1 MLLELTV
8 ENFAIIDRVHLRF
21 QPGLNVLTGETGA
34 GKSILVDALG
44 LLLGGRALSEYVRA
58 GSRMARVE
66 GLFQLD
72 ERLAEKMRPLLE
84 EHGLVELDEPLEA
97 LILTREIRAQG
108 ANVCRVNGRAVPLRL
123 LQELGTRLVDVHG
136 QGEHLSLRRP
146 RVQLDLLD
154 RYAGTQELRAQL
166 AARVGELRKVRAA
179 IRKLSTD
186 RSGLADRAERLRFVI
201 QEIEG
206 AGVQPG
212 EDEALQE
219 ERRLLA
225 NAERLAELAREAYA
239 LLYEGDGDQM
249 AALDQLGEVFRL
261 LQQLSKLDGRAQPHA
276 ASVEQAIAL
285 LEDVA
290 RFLGAYLEEI
300 EYDPV
305 RLQEIER
312 RLDLLFRLKRKYGP
326 TLDDVLETAA
336 RARVELERTIR
347 AEERLKQLRA
357 LEERLLCQIG
367 ELGTELSAARRQ
379 AAERLSAALMRE
391 LADLRLEHARFTV
404 AFAWQPDSNGVP
416 VTEAFGEDP
425 SARYAF
431 DATGLDRVEF
441 LVTTNPGEPP
451 KPLARVASGG
461 EMARFMLALKT
472 VLGEADETPVLIFDE
487 VDTGIGGRLG
497 ATVGH
502 KLHSLGRQHQVLC
515 VTHLPQLAAFG
526 DAHFRVY
533 KLVVEGRTVTRVEHL
548 DEEGR
553 LRELAGMLGT
563 GESAW
568 EAARELRRQA
578 GELEAEEKGVQI
590 K

>member
-34 GKSILVDALG
+34 GKSILVDALS
-44 LLLGGRALSEYVRA
+44 LLLGGRALSEYVRTGA
-58 GSRMARVE
+58 SIARVE
-66 GLFQLD
+66 GLFALND
-72 ERLAEKMRPLLE
+72 HLAERVRPLLE
-84 EHGLVELDEPLEA
+84 EHGLVEPEEPLDT

-108 ANVCRVNGRAVPLRL
+108 ANVCRVNGRAVPLRV
-123 LQELGTRLVDVHG
+123 LQEVGSLLVDIHG

-154 RYAGTQELRAQL
+154 RYAGTLPLRAQL
-166 AARVGELRKVRAA
+166 ADRVAELRKVRAA
-179 IRKLSTD
+179 IHKLSA
-186 RSGLADRAERLRFVI
+186 GEGQLAERVERLRFMVE
-201 QEIEG
+201 EIEQ
-206 AGVQPG
+206 ARVQPG
-212 EDEALQE
+212 EDEALQQ
-219 ERRLLA
+219 ERRILA
-225 NAERLAELAREAYA
+225 NAERLVELAQEAYT
-239 LLYEGDGDQM
+239 LLYEGAGDQA
-249 AALDQLGEVFRL
+249 AALDQLGETLRL
-261 LQQLSKLDGRAQPHA
+261 LQQLARLDDRAQTYA
-276 ASVEQAIAL
+276 GAVEQAIAI

-290 RFLGAYLEEI
+290 RFLGAYLQEM
-300 EYDPV
+300 EYDPA

-326 TLDDVLETAA
+326 TLEDVLATAA
-336 RARVELERTIR
+336 QARAELDRIAR
-347 AEERLKQLRA
+347 AEERLEQLRL
-357 LEERLLCQIG
+357 LEDRLLRQVG
-367 ELGTELSAARRQ
+367 RLGVELSAARRQ

-391 LADLRLEHARFTV
+391 LADLRLEHAHFEV
-404 AFAWQPDSNGVP
+404 AFEWQQDPEGVP
-416 VTEAFGEDP
+416 VSEAFGQDP

-451 KPLARVASGG
+451 KPLARIASGG

-472 VLGEADETPVLIFDE
+472 VLGAADETPVLIFDE

-497 ATVGH
+497 TTVGR
-502 KLHSLGRQHQVLC
+502 KLHSLGRAHQVLC

-533 KLVVEGRTVTRVEHL
+533 KAITEGRTVTRVEHL

-568 EAARELRRQA
+568 EAAHELRRQVIAA
-578 GELEAEEKGVQI
+578 G
-590 K
+590 